1 MDAGAG
7 GLVAQAKKASGGRD
21 QTPSDNLHISSGRVR
36 TRTVAG
42 CIRGRGLGKPV
53 LLLEVQRALRPSF

>member
-1 MDAGAG
+1 MPRQRRHQE
-7 GLVAQAKKASGGRD
+7 VE
-21 QTPSDNLHISSGRVR
+21 TMPSDNLHISSGRVR